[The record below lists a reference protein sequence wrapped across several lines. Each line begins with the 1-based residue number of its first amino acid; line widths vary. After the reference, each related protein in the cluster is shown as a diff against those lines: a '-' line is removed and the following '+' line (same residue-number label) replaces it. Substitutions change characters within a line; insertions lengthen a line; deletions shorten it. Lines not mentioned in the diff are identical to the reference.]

1 MRRLLVTIC
10 ILLAFCATARA
21 QTKISALPEATT
33 VTSDDLLVVVDSPAS
48 AGATKKITF
57 GNFGIALFGSKTT
70 TDLTEGSNLYWTTS
84 RFNTAFGGKSTT
96 DLAEGTNLYWTTARF
111 TSAFGGKSTTDLSEG
126 SNLYFTNTRAD
137 TRADL
142 RIAAALGVTVQ
153 AFNSHLSAI
162 SGLTPTAND
171 ILQFK
176 SGAWANRTIAQV
188 KADLSFSFSDIGGT
202 ISTGQQPST
211 TVNSVVNDT
220 NINGSI
226 SGQALTFSWAGTLG
240 KSRQHAATVY
250 TDQANTYSA
259 GAQDFGSASSLKV
272 PTSAGASPNA
282 AGQVAYDSTA
292 NLYKGFNGTAL
303 KTFAFTDSNIT
314 GNAATATAL
323 AANGSNCSAG
333 NAAAGVDAAGAA
345 EGCAAL
351 PANTS
356 STASQF
362 FTSYNSTSGAFTKAQ
377 PAFSDVSGT
386 CSIAQGCTGQTSKAA
401 GFDALSPNSTL
412 GDFTYHNG
420 TNNVRLAGNTA
431 AAKKFLTQTGNGTIS
446 AAPGWNAIVA
456 GDIPDISATYGLA
469 SMMPVYA
476 RVTGSNATTTSTTL
490 VDVTGLNVPLAANSV
505 YEFVANLTGN
515 GADSNGVKFGVNYS
529 AAGATVEAG
538 IYADVAGTGTRT
550 RRINALGSATLQ
562 SFFTSSNDVAA
573 LIQGTITTGANAG
586 NITIQHLKGTSGT
599 STIYIGS
606 FLKVTKIQ

>member
-1 MRRLLVTIC
+1 MRRILLTIS
-10 ILLAFCATARA
+10 IALAFCAPARA
-21 QTKISALPEATT
+21 QKISDLPAATAA
-33 VTSDDLLVVVDSPAS
+33 TSDDLLTVVDSPAS
-48 AGATKKITF
+48 SPATKKITF
-57 GNFGIALFGSKTT
+57 GNFAISLFGSKT
-70 TDLTEGSNLYWTTS
+70 
-84 RFNTAFGGKSTT
+84 TT
-96 DLAEGTNLYWTTARF
+96 DLAEGTNLYWTSARF
-111 TSAFGGKSTTDLSEG
+111 NTAFGAKSTTDLSEGSNLYWTAARFNSAFGGKSTTDLSEG

-137 TRADL
+137 L

-162 SGLTPTAND
+162 AGLSPSAND
-171 ILQFK
+171 VLQFK
-176 SGAWANRTIAQV
+176 SGAWANRTMGQL
-188 KADLSFSFSDIGGT
+188 KTDLSFTFSDIGGT

-211 TVNSVVNDT
+211 TVNSIVNDT

-250 TDQANTYSA
+250 TDQANTFGA
-259 GAQDFGSASSLKV
+259 FAQDFGSASSLKV
-272 PTSAGASPNA
+272 PTSAGASPAA
-282 AGQVAYDSTA
+282 AGLFAYDSTA
-292 NLYKGFNGTAL
+292 NVYKGHNGTAL

-333 NAAAGVDAAGAA
+333 SAAAGVDASGAA

-351 PANTS
+351 PANTT
-356 STASQF
+356 STSNQF
-362 FTSYNSTSGAFTKAQ
+362 LTSYNSTTGAFTKAQ
-377 PAFSDVSGT
+377 PGFSDVSGT
-386 CSIAQGCTGQTSKAA
+386 ASISQGGTGQTSKAA

-412 GDFTYHNG
+412 GDLTYHNG
-420 TNNVRLAGNTA
+420 TNNVRLAGSTSA
-431 AAKKFLTQTGNGTIS
+431 SKRFFTQTGNGSVS

-469 SMMPVYA
+469 ANMPVYA
-476 RVTGSNATTTSTTL
+476 RVTGSNATTSSTTL
-490 VDVTGLNVPLAANSV
+490 VDVTGMSVALSANSV
-505 YEFVANLTGN
+505 YEFVANITGN

-538 IYADVAGTGTRT
+538 IFADVAGTGMRS
-550 RRINALGSATLQ
+550 RRINALNSATAQ

-599 STIYIGS
+599 STIYTGS
-606 FLKVTKIQ
+606 YLKVTKIQ